1 MLLVHSKRS
10 NDDILEPTHTTTN
23 KASIKHVEKTIQGS
37 LRYRNIFSVR
47 KSLNHYSILISVF
60 YILVPFVYLRR
71 RFRLDGRQS
80 SVIFHHF
87 RTCRIDYILGLE
99 NDIKGNQ

>member
-23 KASIKHVEKTIQGS
+23 KAPIKHVEKTIQGS

-47 KSLNHYSILISVF
+47 KSSSLLN
-60 YILVPFVYLRR
+60 
-71 RFRLDGRQS
+71 
-80 SVIFHHF
+80 
-87 RTCRIDYILGLE
+87 IDL
-99 NDIKGNQ
+99 